1 MQINHTKQTLCDIH
15 SGVLTKSTTGWQMT
29 GITNAETVRIH
40 RLLWVDQQANYAKI
54 ATASR
59 KRFRC
64 AKNEFF
70 CWADWEKYTNPIVNF
85 GLTKGST
92 ETLWEWTNLHISVL
106 LRHTVAPA

>member
-15 SGVLTKSTTGWQMT
+15 SGVLTKSTTGWPMT

-40 RLLWVDQQANYAKI
+40 GLLWVDQQANYAKI

-70 CWADWEKYTNPIVNF
+70 F
-85 GLTKGST
+85 GRIGKST
-92 ETLWEWTNLHISVL
+92 PTPS
-106 LRHTVAPA
+106 